1 MKALN
6 LIGIFLIA
14 GALLVFTACEEDV
27 LTVDNPAMD
36 VEGVAAGIQ
45 STVGTVVLG
54 ASPDANGNTFLSTRT
69 LDRDTLYILNQFVR
83 VPSGVT
89 LTIES
94 GTRILGR
101 VGTLAGNPATGVPP
115 GTLVIERGGKIQAN
129 GTATAPIVFTAEDS
143 TPEPGDWGGVIVLGR
158 STVNLPGG
166 VGLIEGIPQ
175 STTGDNGYGGNVP
188 GDDSGTLQYVRIEYA
203 GNVLVDGDETNGL
216 TLGGVGSG
224 TTIDH
229 IQVSFGADD
238 GFEFFGGTVDA
249 SYLIASRNTD
259 DDFDTDQGYSGN
271 VQFGIVL
278 RDPANF
284 SSFPTGGFESNGD
297 SDDAT
302 GNFTNGTF
310 SNFTVIG
317 PIGPTSSAPINAA
330 YNAGVLIRDASEMN
344 LFNSIIVGFPQ
355 RQLELETPAD
365 FDDDGND
372 ATDNSVSIEGT
383 TLVFPTF
390 GVYSALPTNVSGGT
404 YLTSGYNNEIGNA
417 NVAGTGNAVGTLR
430 QRTGLK
436 AAAWNLTAPNFVPD
450 VEKPSDFSN
459 NLLDTFFNKNVD
471 FRGAFGAG
479 TEATEGTNWNIGS
492 WADF

>member
-27 LTVDNPAMD
+27 LTVDNPAME

-54 ASPDANGNTFLSTRT
+54 TSPDANGNTFLSTRT

-175 STTGDNGYGGNVP
+175 STTGDSGYGGNVP

-297 SDDAT
+297 SDDAAPNT
-302 GNFTNGTF
+302 SLTNATF

-317 PIGPTSSAPINAA
+317 PIRPGSTAAINPA
-330 YNAGVLIRDASEMN
+330 YNSGVLIRDGSLLN
-344 LFNSIIVGFPQ
+344 LFNSIVVGFPVF
-355 RQLELETPAD
+355 QLELEAPTP
-365 FDDDGND
+365 FDKNGSGSK
-372 ATDNSVSIEGT
+372 NSVDIEGT

-390 GVYSALPTNVSGGT
+390 GGYSALPTNIPGADFLASTLSNEVGGAT
-404 YLTSGYNNEIGNA
+404 NSASTDAS
-417 NVAGTGNAVGTLR
+417 GTLR
-430 QRTGLK
+430 ELTGLPL
-436 AAAWNLTAPNFVPD
+436 AAWDLSAPNFVPE
-450 VEKPSDFSN
+450 VEKSSDFSN
-459 NLLDTFFNKNVD
+459 SLLSGFTTVD
-471 FRGAFGAG
+471 FRGAFGSGANENAG
-479 TEATEGTNWNIGS
+479 WNFNSG
-492 WADF
+492 WVAF